1 MGLVSV
7 QTQRAP
13 AAVGPYSQAI
23 QAGPWLFVSGQIGLQ
38 PGAAD
43 LVSADFSAQT
53 RQVLANLGAILADS
67 GYALTDVVAVDAF
80 LMDLGRFAVFN
91 EIYAAFFG
99 DHRPARAAVEVK
111 ALPKGA
117 QIEIKCVAY
126 RA

>member
-1 MGLVSV
+1 
-7 QTQRAP
+7 
-13 AAVGPYSQAI
+13 
-23 QAGPWLFVSGQIGLQ
+23 
-38 PGAAD
+38 
-43 LVSADFSAQT
+43 
-53 RQVLANLGAILADS
+53 
-67 GYALTDVVAVDAF
+67 VVAVDAF